1 MSNPKK
7 ANPLDAGWDLIAT
20 HAGIVGREGVTKIH
34 TGVAGDIPQ
43 GHVGLICPRS
53 GLAAKHGVFV
63 VNAPGV
69 IDSGF
74 TGEICVLLSKVG
86 AESFPVRKGDR
97 VAQMVVVPLSAY
109 TPGASSDRGSGG
121 FGSTGQ

>member
-1 MSNPKK
+1 MIKQN
-7 ANPLDAGWDLIAT
+7 NLDAGWDLIAT
-20 HAGIVGREGVTKIH
+20 HDGIVGREGVTKIH
-34 TGVAGDIPQ
+34 TGVLGDIPQ

-53 GLAAKHGVFV
+53 GLAAKYGVFV
-63 VNAPGV
+63 VNAPGI

-86 AESFPVRKGDR
+86 QEAFPVRKGDR
-97 VAQMVVVPLSAY
+97 VAQMVIVPLSAY
-109 TPGASSDRGSGG
+109 TPGASSERGSGG